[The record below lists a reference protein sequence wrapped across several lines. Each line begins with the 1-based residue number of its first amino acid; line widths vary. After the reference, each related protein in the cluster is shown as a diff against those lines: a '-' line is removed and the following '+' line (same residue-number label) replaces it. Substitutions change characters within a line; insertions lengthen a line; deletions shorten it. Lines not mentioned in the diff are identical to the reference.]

1 MMARRQE
8 NIRFNQGMMF
18 MIGKFRTQAIRAAAI
33 ALLLGA
39 PVALAQARAQTEQP
53 AGLSGDDFRTTSGAL
68 VIHPVQH
75 ASFVMGW
82 NGKTIYVD
90 PAWSAALYDKLPPPD
105 LILITDIHQDHLN
118 TAVLEKLVRP
128 STKIIAPAAV
138 REKLPEALQQVTQIL
153 ANGEDTN
160 ALGARIE
167 ALPMYNLTAERLRYH
182 TKGRGNG
189 YVLTMGGKR
198 VYVAGDTEGT
208 PEMLALKNIDIAFI
222 PMNLPYTMSVEQ
234 AAEAVKAFKP
244 KVVYPYHYQGSE
256 LGAFAR
262 LVGDTAGVEVRQR
275 DWYPDRGASSGAAPP
290 R

>member
-1 MMARRQE
+1 M
-8 NIRFNQGMMF
+8 IRK
-18 MIGKFRTQAIRAAAI
+18 IRTQAIIAAAI
-33 ALLLGA
+33 ALFLGSPA
-39 PVALAQARAQTEQP
+39 ALAQAERP
-53 AGLSGDDFRTTSGAL
+53 GGLSGDEFRTTQGAL
-68 VIHPVQH
+68 VVHPVQH

-82 NGKTIYVD
+82 NGKAIYVD
-90 PAWSAALYDKLPPPD
+90 PAWDAALYEKLPPPD

-138 REKLPEALQQVTQIL
+138 REKLPADLQQVTEIL
-153 ANGEDTN
+153 ANGAQTTT
-160 ALGARIE
+160 LGARIE
-167 ALPMYNLTAERLRYH
+167 AVPMYNLTAERLRYH

-189 YVLTMGGKR
+189 YVVTMGGKR

-208 PEMLALKNIDIAFI
+208 PEMLARRNIDIAFI

-234 AAEAVKAFKP
+234 AANAVKAFKP

-256 LGAFAR
+256 VAAFAR
-262 LVGDTAGVEVRQR
+262 MVGDKAGVEVRQR
-275 DWYPDRGASSGAAPP
+275 TWYPDQGASIGTVPP